1 VGVVQAR
8 KQWVCVLQCQKFP
21 PTLGPNAGHRRLEPI
36 EGTGFSLCD
45 LTPSELCRLQ
55 VRVAGNVI
63 HLESTDKP
71 SVRAGSVVGQGVI
84 VSHVEGIQQNV
95 GRVNRRRTDGR
106 NAGRRPTGPA
116 VGRSRTEPVE
126 LVVGSVGFP
135 RIVAS
140 CYFAR
145 LIDCNRGLVLVSASA
160 VGQLFDVGVDA
171 DG

>member
-1 VGVVQAR
+1 MPSTWETMTPWPTTRRAR
-8 KQWVCVLQCQKFP
+8 
-21 PTLGPNAGHRRLEPI
+21 TLD
-36 EGTGFSLCD
+36 FSASA

-55 VRVAGNVI
+55 VRVAGDVI
-63 HLESTDKP
+63 HLESTDKS
-71 SVRAGSVVGQGVI
+71 SVRARLVVGQGVI

-95 GRVNRRRTDGR
+95 GRVNRRRTGSC

-140 CYFAR
+140 CHFAR
-145 LIDCNRGLVLVSASA
+145 LIDCNRGLVLVGASA
-160 VGQLFDVGVDA
+160 VGQRLDVGVDA